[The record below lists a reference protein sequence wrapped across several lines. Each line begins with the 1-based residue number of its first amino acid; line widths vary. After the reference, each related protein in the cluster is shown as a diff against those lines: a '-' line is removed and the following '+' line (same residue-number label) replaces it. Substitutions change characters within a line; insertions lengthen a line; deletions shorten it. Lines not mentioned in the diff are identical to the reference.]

1 VRAGISEPEVQASG
15 PVQRSRFLEAL
26 ARPAGAGNRSEF
38 GSPIVMLEPG
48 GLGSASQARCPRF
61 SGTLRAMMTRHL
73 DGSRLRSGLVALL
86 ALGCAVSFGAGATA
100 AEVETTLTVEVTEVP
115 LGVVGIEAGDRFDL
129 HFTIDDAVVD
139 TNASV
144 GAGAFPNLVTS
155 FTASAGP
162 ANVGSWDPSGGSF
175 DAGASNF
182 VSNAFGDNFTL
193 QFRGSGFPAAG
204 APFFDFELRFVWPAG
219 IVDSG
224 SGEGFALQL
233 GVAPGAL
240 DLTAALAF
248 GAIRFQVGEDSL
260 DVLVEEAEPFADL
273 LVWPGSSPC
282 NGSFEIC
289 IAAAPP
295 GGTVEI
301 ASDGPIDSGFLSIE
315 KSLTVRAGAGFE
327 PTFAPFSSFFA
338 GPLGAGDHHVRFEG
352 LRFENGSIRVFQ
364 NAAGA
369 LDVAVVDNIFEASPN
384 GGPAIELSANA
395 VTGPVEF
402 AFEDNR
408 VVVPDRDD
416 GSQGIVAFPGG
427 AVSMEGVIRG
437 NRITMGSNTQ
447 GAAVSLPNDASTFNV
462 DVFANV
468 IDGSG
473 YQEGISVFSFGPGSV
488 AARLADN
495 VVSGTAGEG
504 SREAIT
510 VYASMGA
517 IEALIVNNTL
527 AENQTAIAIGGRPD
541 LGGSFDGLV
550 ANNAIVGNER
560 GLNVDPGAG
569 TIPDRNNLYFDNT
582 HDLGDGE
589 TPALPGPNSIF
600 GMDPLFVASS
610 DFRPDAASPLV
621 DAGDTAAVPFDLTS
635 DVTGGPRILG
645 GIVDIGAHEVPEPS
659 GPLAAGAA
667 AAALAALARFRAPRS
682 TASGRRAA
690 GGSDAYLRHP
700 QPVQAG
706 PTRRHRRAQTDLAFG
721 PWHPPRGRTPRRG
734 RAGQR
739 VESSHGLGTR
749 SAALHAE
756 R

>member
-1 VRAGISEPEVQASG
+1 
-15 PVQRSRFLEAL
+15 
-26 ARPAGAGNRSEF
+26 
-38 GSPIVMLEPG
+38 LEPVTIG
-48 GLGSASQARCPRF
+48 
-61 SGTLRAMMTRHL
+61 
-73 DGSRLRSGLVALL
+73 
-86 ALGCAVSFGAGATA
+86 FGAGQPLGN
-100 AEVETTLTVEVTEVP
+100 VKVP
-115 LGVVGIEAGDRFDL
+115 LHDL
-129 HFTIDDAVVD
+129 HAPARYRIVIKLEEAKTENDWDVWIYPDDVPRESDNVIVTD
-139 TNASV
+139 SV
-144 GAGAFPNLVTS
+144 QT
-155 FTASAGP
+155 
-162 ANVGSWDPSGGSF
+162 
-175 DAGASNF
+175 
-182 VSNAFGDNFTL
+182 
-193 QFRGSGFPAAG
+193 
-204 APFFDFELRFVWPAG
+204 
-219 IVDSG
+219 
-224 SGEGFALQL
+224 
-233 GVAPGAL
+233 AL
-240 DLTAALAF
+240 DALAD
-248 GAIRFQVGEDSL
+248 GRRVLLAAKPKHPDGES
-260 DVLVEEAEPFADL
+260 A
-273 LVWPGSSPC
+273 
-282 NGSFEIC
+282 
-289 IAAAPP
+289 
-295 GGTVEI
+295 
-301 ASDGPIDSGFLSIE
+301 
-315 KSLTVRAGAGFE
+315 
-327 PTFAPFSSFFA
+327 
-338 GPLGAGDHHVRFEG
+338 LG
-352 LRFENGSIRVFQ
+352 L
-364 NAAGA
+364 
-369 LDVAVVDNIFEASPN
+369 
-384 GGPAIELSANA
+384 
-395 VTGPVEF
+395 
-402 AFEDNR
+402 
-408 VVVPDRDD
+408 
-416 GSQGIVAFPGG
+416 
-427 AVSMEGVIRG
+427 
-437 NRITMGSNTQ
+437 
-447 GAAVSLPNDASTFNV
+447 
-462 DVFANV
+462 
-468 IDGSG
+468 
-473 YQEGISVFSFGPGSV
+473 ISVFSFGPGSV